1 MIMSGRLHQLMSA
14 DPRALADCRA
24 FLQPGDEVLLVDAG
38 VHLLTDSD
46 ALFARLQ
53 NKDFTPRVS
62 ALRSDILSRGLEAAT
77 RHGRISLL
85 SDAQWVERVF
95 SSSQVLSWK

>member
-1 MIMSGRLHQLMSA
+1 MIMPGRLHQLMSA
-14 DPRALADCRA
+14 DPRAVADCRA

-53 NKDFTPRVS
+53 NNGFTPRIS

-77 RHGRISLL
+77 RHGRIGLL
-85 SDAQWVERVF
+85 SDAQWVERVR
-95 SSSQVLSWK
+95 SNGQVLSWK

>member
-1 MIMSGRLHQLMSA
+1 MSA
-14 DPRALADCRA
+14 NPCAVADCRA

-46 ALFARLQ
+46 ALFTRLE
-53 NKDFTPRVS
+53 NKDLTPRIS
-62 ALRSDILSRGLEAAT
+62 ALRSDILSRGLEAAS

-85 SDAQWVERVF
+85 RDAQWVERVF
-95 SSSQVLSWK
+95 SSSQVLSWKLPEPSSG

>member
-1 MIMSGRLHQLMSA
+1 MIMPGRLHQLMSA
-14 DPRALADCRA
+14 DPRVVEDCRA

-53 NKDFTPRVS
+53 NPGFSPRIS
-62 ALRSDILSRGLEAAT
+62 ALGSDILSRGLEAAT
-77 RHGRISLL
+77 GLGRIGVL
-85 SDAQWVERVF
+85 SDAQWVERVRRN
-95 SSSQVLSWK
+95 SQVLSWK